1 MVFGLNF
8 LRERYKGFE
17 VGAKPLFF
25 LFLFLEKVGS
35 KLLYRRRVVKEE
47 RNSLRFGKDEVV
59 GCGGEERKS
68 WVWKDEYT
76 CCGGDE
82 VF

>member
-1 MVFGLNF
+1 MWRGIKRDLC
-8 LRERYKGFE
+8 LERK
-17 VGAKPLFF
+17 K
-25 LFLFLEKVGS
+25 
-35 KLLYRRRVVKEE
+35 RRVVKEE

>member
-17 VGAKPLFF
+17 VGAKPFF
-25 LFLFLEKVGS
+25 FLEKVGS

-47 RNSLRFGKDEVV
+47 IREAEPKKDNLLMPYFAETLSF
-59 GCGGEERKS
+59 CFAC
-68 WVWKDEYT
+68 YL
-76 CCGGDE
+76 
-82 VF
+82 FI